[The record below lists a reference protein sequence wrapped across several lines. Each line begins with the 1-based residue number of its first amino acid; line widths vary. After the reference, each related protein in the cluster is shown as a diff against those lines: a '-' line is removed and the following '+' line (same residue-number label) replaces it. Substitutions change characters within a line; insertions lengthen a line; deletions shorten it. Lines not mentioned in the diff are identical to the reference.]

1 MKTRL
6 ELVGQ
11 ALRRLVAT
19 KSEMT
24 RISSDKKDLDELI
37 VSDYVTIL
45 AVVWGRLFFAETRV
59 IHIITETC

>member
-1 MKTRL
+1 MTSSERLKTRL

-37 VSDYVTIL
+37 VSDYVTI
-45 AVVWGRLFFAETRV
+45 
-59 IHIITETC
+59 